1 MSIHFHIERLVL
13 EGLPLTGREMHHF
26 EVAFCEQLRT
36 LLRTDALPAALSSGG
51 AYPKLR
57 AEAIRFSAEGAAAS
71 VGQQSASSVY
81 GALQGK

>member
-13 EGLPLTGREMHHF
+13 DGLPLEAG
-26 EVAFCEQLRT
+26 EVHGFQAAFCEQLRT

-57 AEAIRFSAEGAAAS
+57 AEAIRFPAEGAAAS